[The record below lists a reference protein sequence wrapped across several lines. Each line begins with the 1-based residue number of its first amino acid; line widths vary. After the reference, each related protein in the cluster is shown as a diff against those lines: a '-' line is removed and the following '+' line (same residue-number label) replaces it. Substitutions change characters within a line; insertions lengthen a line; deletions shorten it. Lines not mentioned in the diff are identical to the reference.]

1 VSLFGLFEAKI
12 MNSMKIGEGSSSGDE
27 PRKKDLLAE
36 MQITDQHAKELEGYS
51 FEEILALTMEQLI
64 AIFGAAKGIL
74 YSNRLEKIRK
84 RLNLGKNHH
93 LSSPKL
99 IFFLSISSSHPT

>member
-1 VSLFGLFEAKI
+1 

-27 PRKKDLLAE
+27 PRKKDLLTE
-36 MQITDQHAKELEGYS
+36 MQITDQHAKKLTRYS
-51 FEEILALTMEQLI
+51 SEKILALTKEDLI
-64 AIFGAAKGIL
+64 AIFGAEDGIF
-74 YSNRLEKIRK
+74 YSMSLEKIRK
-84 RLNLGKNHH
+84 RNLGKNHH